1 MHGSARA
8 WLVGKLQLATLDT
21 LPKNSRNTLLVSDC
35 RCRLGADTGD
45 TAADGDQ
52 LPPGSPRGAAHG
64 LPARSSSSPCSR
76 CRALSG
82 GSCRCRRVISPG
94 QIPWPG
100 EMLTGAATR
109 CMPSL
114 PVTSRQA
121 RSRRSASIRSTC
133 SGWIASRR
141 SFRQWPAN
149 AGVTRPAAVSAAVRG
164 TAAATSMTCARRSP
178 GWRTCLPA
186 AARPS
191 ARGGAGWPAP
201 GRPGRQRPG
210 CRRTGPIVGILR
222 AGVL

>member
-1 MHGSARA
+1 MRWPSFLRDGVAGYGQIGDDAVGAAFGMPRLTATSRNRAPGSRAMHGSARA

-35 RCRLGADTGD
+35 RCRLGADTGE

-121 RSRRSASIRSTC
+121 RSARDCRRGVDDLRAQVTMLEDVP
-133 SGWIASRR
+133 ASRGK
-141 SFRQWPAN
+141 A
-149 AGVTRPAAVSAAVRG
+149 AG
-164 TAAATSMTCARRSP
+164 
-178 GWRTCLPA
+178 
-186 AARPS
+186 
-191 ARGGAGWPAP
+191 
-201 GRPGRQRPG
+201 
-210 CRRTGPIVGILR
+210 
-222 AGVL
+222 